1 MTRRSIRIWLA
12 PLGAAAVIG
21 SGLAFTAGPLGVWR
35 DRVWLVGLVV
45 LGLPVIWRTL
55 WGVLHGRFAADLVA
69 SLAILVAALMQDPL
83 PGLVVV
89 LMQTGGEAL
98 ETYAAGRASRA
109 VSALEAE
116 APRLALRLRGR
127 ATEEIPADQVRPGD
141 RLLVRPGDLVP
152 CDAVVIDGYS
162 HVDASRLT
170 GEPMPV
176 AAEPGTLLLSGSQN
190 IEGPLTVEAR
200 AVASES
206 QYARIVQLVRS
217 AQASKSPL
225 QRMADRYAVYFTPLT
240 IAVCMATYLVT
251 GEAERVLAVLVV
263 ATPCPLLLA
272 APVALIGGLNR
283 AARRSIIIR
292 HGTALE
298 QLGRVTVAL
307 LDKTGTLT
315 IGRPAVAAVL
325 PAPPWTEDEVLAFA
339 AAADLGSGHLLARS
353 VVDAAADRGLTLP
366 VATGIAE
373 SPGQG
378 VIGRAGGHEIALGS
392 RSYILSRYPDLGT
405 TWPEAATMGLR
416 ATLAIDG
423 RAGGTIEFAD
433 RLRPETGRLVAGLT
447 ALGLRRIIMVT
458 GDDAGH
464 AAAVARA
471 AGIREV
477 RAGQLPADKLRLV
490 EELERAGERVLM
502 VGDGTNDAPALTRAS
517 VGVALASHGGGISA
531 EAADAVVL
539 ADDAGRVAEAIAISR
554 RTMRIAR
561 QSVWAGLGLSAL
573 AMTAAAFGAIPPVA
587 GALLQEAIDVA
598 VILNALRA
606 SADRARGTR

>member
-1 MTRRSIRIWLA
+1 MTRRSIRTWLA

-35 DRVWLVGLVV
+35 GRVWLVGLVV

-69 SLAILVAALMQDPL
+69 SLAILVAALMPDPL

-109 VSALEAE
+109 VAALEAE
-116 APRLALRLRGR
+116 APRLALRLQGR
-127 ATEEIPADQVRPGD
+127 APEEIPADQVRPGD

-176 AAEPGTLLLSGSQN
+176 AAEPGTRLLSGSQN

-240 IAVCMATYLVT
+240 VAVCAAAYLAT
-251 GEAERVLAVLVV
+251 GDAARVLAVLVV

-272 APVALIGGLNR
+272 APVAMIGGINR
-283 AARRSIIIR
+283 AARRSIIVR
-292 HGTALE
+292 HGEALE
-298 QLGRVTVAL
+298 RLGQVTVAL

-315 IGRPAVAAVL
+315 IGRPAVSAVL
-325 PAPPWTEDEVLAFA
+325 PAPPWTEDELLALA
-339 AAADLGSGHLLARS
+339 AAADLPSGHLLARS
-353 VVDAAADRGLTLP
+353 VVDEAADRGLTLP

-378 VIGRAGGHEIALGS
+378 VTGRVAGHEITLGS
-392 RSYILSRYPDLGT
+392 RAFVLSRHPALAT
-405 TWPEAATMGLR
+405 SWPEGGAPGLR
-416 ATLAIDG
+416 AMVAVDG
-423 RAGGTIEFAD
+423 RAAGQIEFAD
-433 RLRPETGRLVAGLT
+433 RLRPETGRLVQGLA
-447 ALGLRRIIMVT
+447 ALGVHRIIMVT

-471 AGIREV
+471 AGILEV

>member
-176 AAEPGTLLLSGSQN
+176 AAEPGTRLLSGSQN

-477 RAGQLPADKLRLV
+477 RAGLLPADKVRVV
-490 EELERAGERVLM
+490 EELELAGERVLM

-573 AMTAAAFGAIPPVA
+573 AMMAAAFGAIPPVA

-606 SADRARGTR
+606 SADGAGGTR